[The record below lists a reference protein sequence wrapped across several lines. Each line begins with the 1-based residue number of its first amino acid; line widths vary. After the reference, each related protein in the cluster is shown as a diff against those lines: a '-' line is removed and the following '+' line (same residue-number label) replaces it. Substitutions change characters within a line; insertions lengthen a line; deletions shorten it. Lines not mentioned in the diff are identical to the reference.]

1 MHIFYQ
7 SQTFGFGGMPSP
19 VSVPVGSNKTSSFR
33 GYNNKNAIK
42 KLYLRIQQ
50 FVPEDDMKLFLMAAL
65 ISIPAV
71 FNQQIYADSPLTS
84 TPFHTAYDDLKIV
97 QKAAKTSGTLT
108 MELMNFL
115 TKSTQPV
122 DVKIA
127 VISQL
132 GWDTDGTDNAGIFMK
147 YLKDTDRYNSRSDFL
162 ENASGE
168 LIICMAYLMAL
179 DNYFEVD
186 QARLYAKTAL
196 AKNETSYTIA
206 IIGALI
212 EAQSALDSDWSEV
225 YRLTHAVRSNES
237 LHRDMRQDAI
247 DIIFGYTDLYRN

>member
-1 MHIFYQ
+1 
-7 SQTFGFGGMPSP
+7 
-19 VSVPVGSNKTSSFR
+19 
-33 GYNNKNAIK
+33 
-42 KLYLRIQQ
+42 
-50 FVPEDDMKLFLMAAL
+50 MKLFFMAAL
-65 ISIPAV
+65 IAIPAV
-71 FNQQIYADSPLTS
+71 FTQKVCADSPLTS

-132 GWDTDGTDNAGIFMK
+132 GWDTEGTNNADIFME
-147 YLKDTDRYNSRSDFL
+147 YLKDTDQYDSRADFL
-162 ENASGE
+162 EQASGE
-168 LIICMAYLMAL
+168 LIICMAYLQAL
-179 DNYFEVD
+179 DNYFEVN
-186 QARLYAKTAL
+186 QARMYAKTAQ

-212 EAQSALDSDWSEV
+212 EAQKARDSDWGEV
-225 YRLTHAVRSNES
+225 YRLTNAVRTNTS

-247 DIIFGYTDLYRN
+247 DIIFEYTDLYRN